1 MWFGKPGDPSVIPPL
16 LLAYGIA
23 TIGVEFATVFN
34 NAMMPT
40 LVPPDQIGR
49 LSGTGWATGYIGGIL
64 SLILVLGF
72 LAANP
77 ETGRTLFGLMPL
89 FGLDPVTHQGD
100 RITGPLTGIW
110 FIVFVLPMFLL
121 TPDYPAK
128 RRIGEALREGLGEL
142 KQTLGEL
149 PKQKSLAAFLL
160 ANMIYTDGLVSLFA
174 FGGIYA
180 AGTFGWHTIQ
190 IGTFGIMLAIA
201 GTFGAWLGG
210 KLDDR
215 LGPKRVIAGS
225 MLILLFA
232 IVAILLVDKDSI
244 LFVKVAPPAP
254 GGALFS
260 GAAER
265 AYLVLG
271 CLIGAAG
278 GPLQAA
284 SRTLLI
290 RLAPKDRIAQ
300 YFGLFALTG
309 KVTSFIGPLL
319 IGVITAVTASQKA
332 GMAVLVVF
340 FVAGLALLARVR
352 DDDNRMPGALPEARG
367 LTAVAPI
374 ERIHGDRADGAR
386 HAGADL
392 AVRLFLVIAEEHVA
406 MIDLAV
412 DGNDV
417 DRTDAAFAALAVRHH
432 LEAGLVERI
441 QHRPVFGNHDLPAGI
456 IDPDPE
462 RLRRQQPA
470 GAEGL
475 VAQIGRRASGRRPAT
490 PRRVEQAHRAADGRH
505 AHPAAATESPVEIDP
520 VAFVAGVD
528 DQAVAEQFGQFI
540 EIGGVAP

>member
-1 MWFGKPGDPSVIPPL
+1 MAMAISDAGNVGMQRIYPRRAAVISWIFFDWAAQPYFTLIMTFVFAPYFATHVASDPASGQAMWGFATAAAGLAIALMSPVLGAIADASGRRKPWIAAFGALLVIGSCLMWFGKPGDASVIPPL
-16 LLAYGIA
+16 LLAYAIA
-23 TIGVEFATVFN
+23 TVGVEFATVFN
-34 NAMMPT
+34 NAMMPS

-49 LSGTGWATGYIGGIL
+49 LSGTGWATGYVGGIL

-77 ETGRTLFGLMPL
+77 ETGRTLFGFMPL

-110 FIVFVLPMFLL
+110 FIIFVLPMFLL

-128 RRIGEALREGLGEL
+128 HPVRKALRAGLIDL

-149 PKQKSLAAFLL
+149 PRRKSLAAFLL

-180 AGTFGWHTIQ
+180 AGTFGWHTLQ
-190 IGTFGIMLAIA
+190 IGSFGILLAIA
-201 GTFGAWLGG
+201 GTLGAWLGG

-215 LGPKRVIAGS
+215 LGPKRVITGS
-225 MLILLFA
+225 MMILLLS

-244 LFVKVAPPAP
+244 LFVQVAAPAP

-290 RLAPKDRIAQ
+290 HMAPKDRVAQ

-309 KVTSFIGPLL
+309 KVTSFVGPLL
-319 IGVITAVTASQKA
+319 IGVITAVTESQKA

-352 DDDNRMPGALPEARG
+352 
-367 LTAVAPI
+367 
-374 ERIHGDRADGAR
+374 
-386 HAGADL
+386 
-392 AVRLFLVIAEEHVA
+392 EE
-406 MIDLAV
+406 
-412 DGNDV
+412 
-417 DRTDAAFAALAVRHH
+417 
-432 LEAGLVERI
+432 
-441 QHRPVFGNHDLPAGI
+441 
-456 IDPDPE
+456 
-462 RLRRQQPA
+462 
-470 GAEGL
+470 
-475 VAQIGRRASGRRPAT
+475 
-490 PRRVEQAHRAADGRH
+490 
-505 AHPAAATESPVEIDP
+505 
-520 VAFVAGVD
+520 
-528 DQAVAEQFGQFI
+528 
-540 EIGGVAP
+540 

>member
-1 MWFGKPGDPSVIPPL
+1 MAALASDARNAGMQLTYPPRAAVTAWIFFDWAAQPYFTLITTFVFAPYFATHVAADPAQGQALWGFATAAAGLVIALLSPLLGAIADASGRRKPWIAAFGALLVIGSSLMWIGRPGDPSVIPPL
-16 LLAYGIA
+16 LIAYGIA

-40 LVPPDQIGR
+40 LVPPDRIGR

-77 ETGRTLFGLMPL
+77 DTGRTLFGVAPL

-110 FIVFVLPMFLL
+110 FIIFVTPMFLL

-128 RRIGEALREGLGEL
+128 RPIRAALHEGLSGL
-142 KQTLGEL
+142 KRTLAEL
-149 PKQKSLAAFLL
+149 PKQKSLATFLL
-160 ANMIYTDGLVSLFA
+160 ANMIYSDGLVSLFA

-180 AGTFGWHTIQ
+180 AGTFGWQTIQ
-190 IGTFGIMLAIA
+190 IGSFGILLAIA

-210 KLDDR
+210 KLDDK

-225 MLILLFA
+225 LLILLFA
-232 IVAILLVDKDSI
+232 LSAILLVDKDSI

-319 IGVITAVTASQKA
+319 IGAVTAVTASQKA
-332 GMAVLVVF
+332 GMALLVVF
-340 FVAGLALLARVR
+340 FLAGLALLTRVR
-352 DDDNRMPGALPEARG
+352 EN
-367 LTAVAPI
+367 
-374 ERIHGDRADGAR
+374 
-386 HAGADL
+386 
-392 AVRLFLVIAEEHVA
+392 
-406 MIDLAV
+406 
-412 DGNDV
+412 
-417 DRTDAAFAALAVRHH
+417 
-432 LEAGLVERI
+432 
-441 QHRPVFGNHDLPAGI
+441 
-456 IDPDPE
+456 
-462 RLRRQQPA
+462 
-470 GAEGL
+470 
-475 VAQIGRRASGRRPAT
+475 S
-490 PRRVEQAHRAADGRH
+490 
-505 AHPAAATESPVEIDP
+505 
-520 VAFVAGVD
+520 
-528 DQAVAEQFGQFI
+528 
-540 EIGGVAP
+540 

>member
-1 MWFGKPGDPSVIPPL
+1 MAMAASDALDAGALQIYPRRAAVISWIFFDWAAQPYFTLIATFVFAPYFATHVASDPASGQALWGFATAAAGLLIALMSPVLGAIADASGRRKPWIAAFGALLVIGSCLMWFGKPGDATVIPPL

-23 TIGVEFATVFN
+23 TVGAEFATVFN
-34 NAMMPT
+34 NAMMPS
-40 LVPPDQIGR
+40 LVPPNQIGR

-77 ETGRTLFGLMPL
+77 DTGRTLFGFVPL

-110 FIVFVLPMFLL
+110 FIIFVLPMFLL

-128 RRIGEALREGLGEL
+128 RPVREALRAGLIEL

-149 PKQKSLAAFLL
+149 PKQKSMAAFLL

-180 AGTFGWHTIQ
+180 AGTFGWHAIQ
-190 IGTFGIMLAIA
+190 IGSFGILLAIA

-210 KLDDR
+210 KLDDS

-225 MLILLFA
+225 MLILLVS

-244 LFVKVAPPAP
+244 LFIPVAPPEP

-319 IGVITAVTASQKA
+319 IGVVTAITASQKA
-332 GMAVLVVF
+332 GMAMLVVF

-352 DDDNRMPGALPEARG
+352 DE
-367 LTAVAPI
+367 
-374 ERIHGDRADGAR
+374 
-386 HAGADL
+386 
-392 AVRLFLVIAEEHVA
+392 
-406 MIDLAV
+406 
-412 DGNDV
+412 
-417 DRTDAAFAALAVRHH
+417 
-432 LEAGLVERI
+432 
-441 QHRPVFGNHDLPAGI
+441 
-456 IDPDPE
+456 
-462 RLRRQQPA
+462 
-470 GAEGL
+470 
-475 VAQIGRRASGRRPAT
+475 
-490 PRRVEQAHRAADGRH
+490 
-505 AHPAAATESPVEIDP
+505 
-520 VAFVAGVD
+520 
-528 DQAVAEQFGQFI
+528 
-540 EIGGVAP
+540 